1 MTDNINYNAP
11 EDWGISPQENWVS
24 FEELR
29 DNGAPVLEGRD
40 VVGFIEFAQV
50 KLAPNKPKGAMVWR
64 DINGRPVAYNQST
77 KAWYHTDKKDKK
89 QSSPAS
95 RMEQA
100 RTSGRWKG
108 PMVKE
113 KAKTSPVTKPTEVK
127 KEAPK
132 PQPKQEQ
139 KPEVKKDK
147 EQVQKKPQV
156 SVGQNKNFDGSV
168 SVGDMDLV
176 TQESLNRVEE
186 ISSTPS
192 EDSRFDSGREANKRF
207 VDHFS
212 AKSKFFE
219 GLQVLSKSLAV
230 ANNRDKVNNLI
241 DAVKRGDLEREI
253 PLTQKQSRSV
263 KDLLSAAG
271 INTEDADELKKFTDA
286 YDSVTNFINDSG
298 KWKTGETHELT
309 GSSLG
314 YAEAQYI
321 AKRSDLLKE
330 DPSGLQTKAFSLS
343 SERQSNLANLDPRL
357 TEAVYHLLPSPS
369 REALAKSGSPK
380 TFYDP
385 TAPNDQ
391 GKNANPIRGAASLH
405 MWTMQDGI
413 SAYSLS
419 GQRRSPGEFQ
429 VEHIVP
435 LKSGGSDHINNF
447 ALILRREN
455 EPRAD
460 LPFNKF
466 LEQAK
471 NKATDVKSDLNNPEV
486 KAEFERRYRA
496 ASFNA
501 ELAPVLGGSVG
512 DLMNDSIVSGVNMGL
527 EKGLGEEGA
536 ANLKF
541 SPDNWEKYKSDLGQF
556 LEKNRINPDS
566 DLSSLSS
573 DQLNGVFDIMGGQ
586 LGVEKEKM
594 MEYLGRNLYNNYDL
608 GIRFVIDKKT
618 GEIQEGRGGTA
629 PTSGALLNM
638 QNLVLVDDKVS
649 GDVLKSSVDTIK
661 ENHQNLKKARSEFI
675 RNPNDPE
682 AYEKYMGSVVNNI
695 SYLTGVS
702 NDSPFSGRD
711 YDNRFTAS
719 NRNNIHSDT
728 ANAILNLLSLDTAS
742 VSGGKDVLSPGKQNN
757 LTEKAKE
764 HSKTLANFLISSYVK
779 TSGLTPEQIKNPD
792 SLTKTKRKPIEP
804 LLAAL
809 ENLGRA
815 INS

>member
-1 MTDNINYNAP
+1 MDIHKP
-11 EDWGISPQENWVS
+11 DDWGVSPRDNWVS
-24 FEELR
+24 FEELK
-29 DNGAPVLEGRD
+29 DNGAPALEGRD
-40 VVGFIEFAQV
+40 IISFSSI
-50 KLAPNKPKGAMVWR
+50 KLAPGKPPEATTWKDVE
-64 DINGRPVAYNQST
+64 GRQVSKNPQT
-77 KAWYHTDKKDKK
+77 GKWILDK
-89 QSSPAS
+89 QPSAAQ

-100 RTSGRWKG
+100 RKSGQWKG
-108 PMVKE
+108 PTVKE
-113 KAKTSPVTKPTEVK
+113 KAKTHPVTKPVEVK
-127 KEAPK
+127 KEVPE
-132 PQPKQEQ
+132 QEQ
-139 KPEVKKDK
+139 KPEAKKDK

-156 SVGQNKNFDGSV
+156 SEGQNKNFDGSV

-186 ISSTPS
+186 ISATPS
-192 EDSRFDSGREANKRF
+192 DDSRFDSGREANKKF
-207 VDHFS
+207 IDHFS
-212 AKSKFFE
+212 SKSKFFE

-241 DAVKRGDLEREI
+241 DAVKKGDLEREI

-286 YDSVTNFINDSG
+286 YDSVTSFINDNG

-321 AKRSDLLKE
+321 AKREDLLKE
-330 DPSGLQTKAFSLS
+330 NPNGIQTKAFSLS
-343 SERQSNLANLDPRL
+343 SERQSDLANLDPRL
-357 TEAVYHLLPSPS
+357 TEAIYHLLPSPS

-385 TAPNDQ
+385 TAPNEQ

-447 ALILRREN
+447 TLILRREN

-471 NKATDVKSDLNNPEV
+471 NKATDVKSDLNDPEV
-486 KAEFERRYRA
+486 KEEFEKRYRA

-527 EKGLGEEGA
+527 EKGLGAEGA

-608 GIRFVIDKKT
+608 GIRFIIDKKT

-638 QNLVLVDDKVS
+638 QNLVLADDKVS
-649 GDVLKSSVDTIK
+649 GDALKSSVSTIK

-675 RNPNDPE
+675 RNPNNLK
-682 AYEKYMGSVVNNI
+682 AYEKYMESVVNNI
-695 SYLTGVS
+695 SYLTGTS